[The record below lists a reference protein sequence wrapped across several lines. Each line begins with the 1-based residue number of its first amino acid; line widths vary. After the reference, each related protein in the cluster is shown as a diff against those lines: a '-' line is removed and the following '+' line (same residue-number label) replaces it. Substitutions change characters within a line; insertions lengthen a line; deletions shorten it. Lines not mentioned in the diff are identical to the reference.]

1 MEPLKNV
8 TILTLP
14 KSFVSLKP
22 TPICNMI
29 LKSDKCSKFYTGLT
43 KNQRVCLWNFLGESK
58 DKLTMIGMKKGTLSG
73 KIGFMSVECQFL
85 MTLLIL
91 RRDRLFQ
98 DISFQFDLNRN
109 AVASI
114 FKTWVQFIF
123 WKFKD
128 IQTLMFT
135 KRKDLPRLPAVFR

>member
-1 MEPLKNV
+1 MTEEEQYQQLEPSQLVEPLKNV

-14 KSFVSLKP
+14 KSFVTLKP

-98 DISFQFDLNRN
+98 DISFQFDLLHY
-109 AVASI
+109 
-114 FKTWVQFIF
+114 
-123 WKFKD
+123 
-128 IQTLMFT
+128 IQTSKKCFHGLLCFMINFYY
-135 KRKDLPRLPAVFR
+135 